1 MLIELIITEQGR
13 SYRWAESDP
22 QGRWLARPEEG
33 DRDAL
38 ASALL
43 DHNEPVTLIVP
54 GDMVALT
61 RLNYDEKERRHL
73 RQLVPY
79 QLEDLVI
86 GDVDNL
92 HVALSTPVDGK
103 VTVAYLEE
111 ELFAELIEDFK
122 TIGIELGACY
132 PNFQRMAV
140 AENQWVICLTGN
152 SVMAHHA
159 NGLGFSCPRG
169 MSKLILEDFL
179 AEPEAAGDETIS
191 AVAPIP
197 LNVHLYGDNDKA
209 LSYLEARLPEHAKKS
224 VTLHQQAAPAQ
235 TLSSAGITN
244 LCQGAYAKAIP
255 VGKIWRFWRPALLAG
270 VAAVVAAFAVNIFEG
285 YHFQSQQQ
293 QLKEKISEQYRT
305 VIPRGPMGRDPVGN
319 LKKELGVAPTKSDP
333 SQVVYMLSEVAPLL
347 KAQSVDVQRISYN
360 SNTRALLISIEADA
374 FNVIE
379 QVRQEIEKAG
389 LSAESRG
396 SSSKGDKYQAR
407 LSIVQKGKS

>member
-22 QGRWLARPEEG
+22 QGRWLAHPEEG
-33 DRDAL
+33 GRDAL

-43 DHNEPVTLIVP
+43 DHSEPVTLIVP

-61 RLNYDEKERRHL
+61 RLDYEEKERRHL

-92 HVALSTPVDGK
+92 HVALSKPADGK

-122 TIGIELGACY
+122 TIGVELGACY

-152 SVMAHHA
+152 SVLAHHA
-159 NGLGFSCPRG
+159 SGLGFSCPRG

-179 AEPEAAGDETIS
+179 AEPETAGDETIS
-191 AVAPIP
+191 AAAPSP
-197 LNVHLYGDNDKA
+197 LDVHLYGDNDKA

-224 VTLHQQAAPAQ
+224 VTLHQQSTPAQ
-235 TLSSAGITN
+235 TLSGAGITN
-244 LCQGAYAKAIP
+244 LCQGAYAKALA
-255 VGKIWRFWRPALLAG
+255 VGKIWQFWRPALLAG
-270 VAAVVAAFAVNIFEG
+270 VAAIVAAFAVNIFEG
-285 YHFQSQQQ
+285 YHFQSQQK
-293 QLKEKISEQYRT
+293 QLQEKIAEQYRK
-305 VIPRGPMGRDPVGN
+305 VIPRGSISSDPVRK
-319 LKKELGVAPTKSDP
+319 LTSELGVAPTKSDP

-389 LSAESRG
+389 LNAESRG